1 MKTVKNSLKNSF
13 VTWILILTTL
23 FTPILVNDN
32 NENIKKI
39 FIIFYILTM
48 VAFLSLYFEVRKE
61 KHK

>member
-1 MKTVKNSLKNSF
+1 MKNSLKNSF

-61 KHK
+61 KQK

>member
-1 MKTVKNSLKNSF
+1 MKNSLKNSF

-39 FIIFYILTM
+39 FIIFYILPM

>member
-1 MKTVKNSLKNSF
+1 MKNSLKDSF

>member
-1 MKTVKNSLKNSF
+1 MKNSLKNSF

-32 NENIKKI
+32 NENIKRI

>member
-1 MKTVKNSLKNSF
+1 MKNSLENSF

>member
-1 MKTVKNSLKNSF
+1 MKNSLKNSF

-39 FIIFYILTM
+39 FIIFFILTI

>member
-1 MKTVKNSLKNSF
+1 MKNSIKNSF

>member
-1 MKTVKNSLKNSF
+1 MKNSLKNSF